1 MQMKQGYLKYCQIIA
16 ELEKLNPGVKF
27 VVTQHTSFTNRM
39 CITNANNE
47 RAITLVINDY
57 SLSVDYFVSGEVL
70 IEPVLCP
77 LTAAA
82 RVTAF
87 LNGEVDSLHPS
98 AFAN

>member
-27 VVTQHTSFTNRM
+27 VVTQHVVFKNQMCVTN
-39 CITNANNE
+39 TDNQ
-47 RAITLVINDY
+47 RAVTLVINDH
-57 SLSVDYFVSGEVL
+57 SLSVDYFLSGAVL